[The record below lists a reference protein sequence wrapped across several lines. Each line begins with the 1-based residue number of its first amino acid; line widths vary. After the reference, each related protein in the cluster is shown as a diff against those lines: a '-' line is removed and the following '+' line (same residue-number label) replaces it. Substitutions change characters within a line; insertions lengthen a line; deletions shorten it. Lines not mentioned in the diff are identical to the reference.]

1 MKTNIRAALWIIVA
15 LGLFAPTL
23 AGAETTVIF
32 SGNSLG
38 EFAPCPS

>member
-1 MKTNIRAALWIIVA
+1 MKTNIRAALWIIAA
-15 LGLFAPTL
+15 LGLFVPAL
-23 AGAETTVIF
+23 AGAETTIIF